1 MRMMQ
6 RIGLV
11 GLVGL
16 TLSGVGVSAN
26 QVVDQANIT
35 QQQSTSGITL
45 EERVEDA
52 ISIQENRFC
61 VDQKMLSQKCSAFEA
76 ARVNECVSNMNK
88 QLHQSAKTGS
98 RLLVADDGGIVMQSN
113 RFVRRFGKTQV
124 KFYWWGV
131 RVWLNQDH
139 VQSLVG
145 TGVGLSGYFI
155 PGRLIGAAC
164 VALGANIHHIKSG
177 IRFDLTYLNVGS
189 KVSIANV
196 AWQ

>member
-1 MRMMQ
+1 MQMMQ
-6 RIGLV
+6 RMVLV

-26 QVVDQANIT
+26 QVGDHTNIT
-35 QQQSTSGITL
+35 QQSTSGITL
-45 EERVEDA
+45 EDRVEEA
-52 ISIQENRFC
+52 ISIQDNRFC
-61 VDQKMLSQKCSAFEA
+61 VNQKLLLQKCSTFEA
-76 ARVNECVSNMNK
+76 ARVNDSVTNMNK
-88 QLHQSAKTGS
+88 QLNQLTTTGS
-98 RLLVADDGGIVMQSN
+98 RLLVADDGGMTMQSN

-145 TGVGLSGYFI
+145 TGIGLSGYFI